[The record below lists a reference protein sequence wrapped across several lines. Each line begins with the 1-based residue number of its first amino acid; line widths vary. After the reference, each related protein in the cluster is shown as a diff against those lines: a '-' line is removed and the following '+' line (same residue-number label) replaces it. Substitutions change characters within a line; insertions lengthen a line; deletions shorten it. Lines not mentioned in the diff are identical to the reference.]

1 MKKRITALAL
11 AVVMVMGTVALAAG
25 TEKSITVTPM
35 DLNVNGYAV
44 TPTKS
49 NGEAAEVFAY
59 DGATYAPIRYIAEL
73 LGIDVEWD
81 KTAPNTAKLANVPGF
96 VPPAASASLKDG
108 SYTGVGTGKNGD
120 VTVEVTVANGAI
132 SAVKVLSHSE
142 TPGISDPAIERIPA
156 AIVDGQTV
164 EVNAVA
170 GATMTGDAIL
180 TAVKSCIQQAGGDPA
195 AFGKKQETVSGKTV
209 EYEADIVIVGAGAA
223 GLMAALTASE
233 AGAKVIVMEKAANA
247 LASNF
252 AQCGGPAG
260 AETTVA
266 KEAGVTVT
274 NKEIYDHLY
283 DFSNTTVDAKLL
295 WEAWSR
301 AGVAIDKMVDLG
313 IPFSLNE
320 DVYGVGFRSRHQFS
334 AGGNDRIGPITSRIE
349 AKGGKFL
356 YETPG
361 KSIIMDNGKAV
372 GVQGVNA
379 DGDTVIVKAKAV
391 MTCTGGFQ
399 GSPEM
404 LQKYL
409 GNADIVSLGS
419 NTPTGDG
426 INMVLEAGGAL
437 DRNFGVLGNE
447 FAGATSKLPGATFD
461 FSTGFNLA
469 NQNLA
474 FWIYGGLNVDRDG
487 DRFINEKL
495 VADFPLALGGEAILR
510 QGKVYTVMD
519 ETYYNACCD
528 QGIINYLGAPKDW
541 ASKAALV
548 FNVLPKAKDEFQ
560 TAVDQGW
567 AIKVDTLAEAAEHF
581 GLKNLEATVAEYNKM
596 CAKGED
602 TLFGKSPNFMK
613 SIGKGP
619 YYVFEYEPS
628 AWSTF
633 GGVKTD
639 SYLRAVDA
647 NGDYIPGLYCGGC
660 EVGSYYAVPYYD
672 GPGSCV
678 AIAVG
683 SGIWAAE
690 NMLDYIGK

>member
-252 AQCGGPAG
+252 AQCGG
-260 AETTVA
+260 
-266 KEAGVTVT
+266 
-274 NKEIYDHLY
+274 
-283 DFSNTTVDAKLL
+283 
-295 WEAWSR
+295 
-301 AGVAIDKMVDLG
+301 
-313 IPFSLNE
+313 
-320 DVYGVGFRSRHQFS
+320 
-334 AGGNDRIGPITSRIE
+334 
-349 AKGGKFL
+349 
-356 YETPG
+356 
-361 KSIIMDNGKAV
+361 
-372 GVQGVNA
+372 
-379 DGDTVIVKAKAV
+379 
-391 MTCTGGFQ
+391 
-399 GSPEM
+399 
-404 LQKYL
+404 
-409 GNADIVSLGS
+409 
-419 NTPTGDG
+419 
-426 INMVLEAGGAL
+426 AL

-495 VADFPLALGGEAILR
+495 VAE
-510 QGKVYTVMD
+510 
-519 ETYYNACCD
+519 
-528 QGIINYLGAPKDW
+528 
-541 ASKAALV
+541 
-548 FNVLPKAKDEFQ
+548 
-560 TAVDQGW
+560 
-567 AIKVDTLAEAAEHF
+567 
-581 GLKNLEATVAEYNKM
+581 
-596 CAKGED
+596 
-602 TLFGKSPNFMK
+602 
-613 SIGKGP
+613 IG
-619 YYVFEYEPS
+619 
-628 AWSTF
+628 
-633 GGVKTD
+633 
-639 SYLRAVDA
+639 RAHV
-647 NGDYIPGLYCGGC
+647 
-660 EVGSYYAVPYYD
+660 
-672 GPGSCV
+672 
-678 AIAVG
+678 
-683 SGIWAAE
+683 
-690 NMLDYIGK
+690 